1 MTIYDFSA
9 TSIDGKEI
17 QLEKYKGKTLIIANT
32 ASKCGF
38 TPQYEDLQK
47 LYEQYKEDGLE
58 ILGFPCNQFE
68 GQEPDANEAVHD
80 FCSRNYGVSFQ
91 LFSKIEVRDENAHP
105 LFNYLIQKSP
115 FKGFDL
121 THPIGK
127 ILQSLLQEKHPHFL
141 LDDSIKWNFT
151 KFLIDREG
159 HIVGRYEPTT
169 SPLDMEEDIKKLLYR
184 A

>member
-9 TSIDGKEI
+9 NSIGGKSIDFD
-17 QLEKYKGKTLIIANT
+17 KYKGKVLIIANT

-47 LYEQYKEDGLE
+47 LYEQYKDAGLE

-68 GQEPDANEAVHD
+68 GQEPEANEKVQA
-80 FCSRNYGVSFQ
+80 FCSMNYGVSFQ
-91 LFSKIEVRDENAHP
+91 LFEKTDVRGNDAHP
-105 LFNYLIQKSP
+105 LFKYLIEKAP

-121 THPIGK
+121 NHPIGK
-127 ILQSLLQEKHPHFL
+127 ILQSLLQEKHPEFL

-151 KFLIDREG
+151 KFLIDKDG
-159 HIVGRYEPTT
+159 NIAGRYEPTT
-169 SPLDMEEDIKKLLYR
+169 SPLDMEDDIKKLLYK